1 MAQAYELRLF
11 DGVVMTFSVGRG
23 LDGDFVDELGLPA
36 DGAPLP
42 PGMQPT
48 AEGVWK
54 WLSTRALPFNR
65 RYADTLC
72 IMMGIRPGDV
82 ERILAVGLG
91 LSLNDSYWV
100 CPAGSESRFAR
111 VNLYENGFSDVL
123 AAVAYTGH
131 LDLGS
136 SPLSGLTPELTTGGS
151 LQKAWRIA
159 PDGTRLLYKGSTP
172 GWNPGEWASECLAS
186 QVAQR
191 FAAPSV
197 RYWHDSWDDKDCSVC
212 PCFCSRDMSYAPAA
226 LASGSSSFAANLAFA
241 QAAGDEA
248 LEAFADTW
256 VFDALVCN
264 TDRHLTNLGYFYDAS
279 TSGLLGPAPIF
290 DNGRA
295 LFPNV
300 ADDQL
305 VDAAM
310 LAELTRPASG
320 GDSFA
325 QAASRVMGQR
335 QHATLVALRDFEFDL
350 GALPPSLH
358 ARAKAL
364 EPFLRSRAEELARIE
379 PIDRAELA
387 QACAAWRERNGVP
400 VVNGRR

>member
-1 MAQAYELRLF
+1 MAQTRVYELRLF
-11 DGVVMTFSVGRG
+11 DKVVLTFSVGCG
-23 LDGDFVDELGLPA
+23 FDGDFVDELNLA
-36 DGAPLP
+36 SDGAPLP
-42 PGMQPT
+42 PGMQATPD
-48 AEGVWK
+48 GVWK

-100 CPAGSESRFAR
+100 CPVGFERRFAE
-111 VNLYENGFSDVL
+111 VNLFENGFSDVL

-151 LQKAWRIA
+151 LQKAWRIG
-159 PDGTRLLYKGSTP
+159 PDGHRLLYKGSTP
-172 GWNPGEWASECLAS
+172 GWEPGEWASECLAS

-191 FAAPSV
+191 FAASSV
-197 RYWHDSWDDKDCSVC
+197 RYWHDAWDDKDCSVC
-212 PCFCSRDMSYAPAA
+212 PSFCTRDVSYAPAA
-226 LASGSSSFAANLAFA
+226 LSSGSSSFAANLAFA
-241 QAAGDEA
+241 QAAGTEA

-264 TDRHLTNLGYFYDAS
+264 TDRHLTNLGYLYDAP
-279 TSGLLGPAPIF
+279 TSHLLGPAPIF

-310 LAELTRPASG
+310 LAELARPACG
-320 GDSFA
+320 GESFA
-325 QAASRVMGQR
+325 QAASRVIGER
-335 QHATLVALRDFEFDL
+335 QLATLADMCDFEFNL
-350 GALPPSLH
+350 EELPHSLH
-358 ARAKAL
+358 NRAKAL
-364 EPFLRSRAEELARIE
+364 EPFLRFRAEELSHFEPVDRIN
-379 PIDRAELA
+379 LA
-387 QACAAWRERNGVP
+387 QACAAWRERNGATSV
-400 VVNGRR
+400 R